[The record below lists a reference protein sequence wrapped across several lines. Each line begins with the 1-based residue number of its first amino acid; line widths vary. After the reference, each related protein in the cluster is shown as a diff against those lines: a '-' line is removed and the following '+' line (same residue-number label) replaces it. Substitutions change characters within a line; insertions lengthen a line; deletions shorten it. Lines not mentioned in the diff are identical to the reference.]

1 MSRQSNCCYISDSSS
16 TANTDIDDTNDTGDE
31 SLATSTIISYN
42 LKMKDVINILRQRG
56 DLAEAFLDDGHN
68 SIITALSEEAII
80 YVTTALFI
88 SLNSPH
94 TVKSYAVALRN
105 YYHTRGLVIVAVKM
119 YDIMIEVIRRLTTTT

>member
-1 MSRQSNCCYISDSSS
+1 MSRQSNCGYISDSSS
-16 TANTDIDDTNDTGDE
+16 TANTFIDDSNDAGEE
-31 SLATSTIISYN
+31 SLATSTIISCN
-42 LKMKDVINILRQRG
+42 LKMKVVINILCQRW

-105 YYHTRGLVIVAVKM
+105 HYHTRGLVLAAEM
-119 YDIMIEVIRRLTTTT
+119 YDIMSKIIRRLMTTT